1 MGAEGRMSTKRFV
14 AMRKDESGNW
24 QAASAHKTQLAA
36 QQSAGK
42 HGGVV
47 DTQASWYKAW
57 LPYGATSGAYMPD
70 DVRLAFEARAF

>member
-1 MGAEGRMSTKRFV
+1 MSKRFV
-14 AMRKDESGNW
+14 AMRKGKSSDW
-24 QAASAHKTQLAA
+24 QALSEHKTQAA
-36 QQSAGK
+36 AAKAAGK

-57 LPYGATSGAYMPD
+57 WSYGATSGAYMPD